1 MPPVSN
7 RDANASTYAS
17 TTHCSSE
24 KPAFKSCWIRGSA
37 TLTTVLSSI
46 AIARAKHI
54 VSRTTTFSRAFSP
67 SNPSMDPP
75 RRPIRTPTRTATGF
89 FPIRQAYPGLRTSP
103 GARQTRPILGEPVLE
118 LLDLHRR
125 FRDVVALD
133 GVSFTVPE
141 GRIVGFVGR
150 NGAGKT
156 TAMRIALGVLDAD
169 QGQVRWRDAPV
180 DTAARRRFGYMPEER
195 GLYPKMRVLEQLVYL
210 ARLRG
215 TSKAGGRAKP
225 QRLLATLEVVGDPDA
240 RVESLSLG
248 NQQRVQLAA
257 ALVHRPELLVL
268 DEPFSGLDPV
278 GVDVLSGVL
287 RRSARSDGAA
297 VVFSSHQLDLVE
309 RLCDEVVLIDHGRI
323 AAHGTIE
330 ELRAL
335 RARNLWEIRVRGV
348 DGSWWDVI
356 PGADRLH
363 SADGA
368 VVLELAPTTD
378 PQRVLDVARAAGDVL
393 AFGPVRPSLQELFR
407 EVVS

>member
-1 MPPVSN
+1 M
-7 RDANASTYAS
+7 TG
-17 TTHCSSE
+17 T
-24 KPAFKSCWIRGSA
+24 I
-37 TLTTVLSSI
+37 LTS
-46 AIARAKHI
+46 
-54 VSRTTTFSRAFSP
+54 
-67 SNPSMDPP
+67 
-75 RRPIRTPTRTATGF
+75 
-89 FPIRQAYPGLRTSP
+89 
-103 GARQTRPILGEPVLE
+103 PVLE

-133 GVSFTVPE
+133 GVSFAVPQ

-156 TAMRIALGVLDAD
+156 TAMRIALGVLQAD
-169 QGQVRWRDAPV
+169 SGEVRWRGGAV
-180 DTAARRRFGYMPEER
+180 DTDTRRRFGYMPEER

-215 TSKAGGRAKP
+215 TPKAEARVNAEG
-225 QRLLATLEVVGDPDA
+225 LLQTLEVVGDPGA

-335 RARNLWEIRVRGV
+335 RARNLWEIRIRGV

-363 SADGA
+363 SDDGA

>member
-75 RRPIRTPTRTATGF
+75 RRPIRTSTRTATGF

-215 TSKAGGRAKP
+215 MPKADARASAE
-225 QRLLATLEVVGDPDA
+225 RLLETLEVVGDPGA

-248 NQQRVQLAA
+248 NPQGVQLAA
-257 ALVHRPELLVL
+257 APVAPPDALPPPCLGAA
-268 DEPFSGLDPV
+268 EPFSGLDPV

-287 RRSARSDGAA
+287 QRAARSDGAA
-297 VVFSSHQLDLVE
+297 VVFSSHQL
-309 RLCDEVVLIDHGRI
+309 
-323 AAHGTIE
+323 
-330 ELRAL
+330 
-335 RARNLWEIRVRGV
+335 
-348 DGSWWDVI
+348 
-356 PGADRLH
+356 
-363 SADGA
+363 
-368 VVLELAPTTD
+368 
-378 PQRVLDVARAAGDVL
+378 
-393 AFGPVRPSLQELFR
+393 
-407 EVVS
+407 